1 MARISDMTLNNNTTT
16 TFYQFGHTLDPTFTI
31 LVSILFII
39 ISVGGVFLNLLLILV
54 IVCTKSLH
62 STTNILIINLA
73 MGDFITALFTVPID
87 VDFLLRGYF
96 PYGTTVCGIKETA
109 FMLSLPSSGVN
120 LSLLTFERHLSVTY
134 PFKRIRCFT
143 KWKAVVLI
151 SLSWTYSILVA
162 TFPVLYDTN
171 SVVVEYGSCYLLIP
185 MSYQM
190 YQVFVNFLGPLLF
203 ILILNGLLFK
213 LANRHAIEIRR
224 QSFVN
229 TPQRSRTKSR
239 LSMVSDSLRANVK
252 AAKTV
257 LMLVGVFTFSW
268 IIFIALALWNILCN
282 ICHPREVTWS
292 ANAVNYSN
300 IVINPLLY
308 GLLNKELRKAMLAK
322 TRTFFGL
329 KKMGLSRNYSG
340 KSEGTVLNGYCD
352 DLSKNAFE
360 HNEGMYEEY
369 ELLQKE

>member
-1 MARISDMTLNNNTTT
+1 MARISDMTLNNNTTAA
-16 TFYQFGHTLDPTFTI
+16 FYQFGHTLDATFTI
-31 LVSILFII
+31 LISIVFII
-39 ISVGGVFLNLLLILV
+39 ISTGGVLLNLLLILV
-54 IVCTKSLH
+54 IACTKSLH

-73 MGDFITALFTVPID
+73 IGDFITALFTVPVD

-96 PYGTTVCGIKETA
+96 PYGTIVCGIKETA
-109 FMLSLPSSGVN
+109 FMLSLPSSVVN
-120 LSLLTFERHLSVTY
+120 LSLLTFERYLSVAY
-134 PFKRIRCFT
+134 PFKRIRYFT
-143 KWKAVVLI
+143 KWNAVILI
-151 SLSWTYSILVA
+151 LLSWTYSILVA
-162 TFPVLYDTN
+162 TFPVLIDTK
-171 SVVVEYGSCYLLIP
+171 SVVVEYGSCYLIIP

-213 LANRHAIEIRR
+213 LANRHAIKIRR

-229 TPQRSRTKSR
+229 APRRSRTKSR
-239 LSMVSDSLRANVK
+239 LSMVSDSLRVNIK

-257 LMLVGVFTFSW
+257 FMLVGVFTFSW

-300 IVINPLLY
+300 VVINPLLY
-308 GLLNKELRKAMLAK
+308 GLLNKKLRKAILAK
-322 TRTFFGL
+322 TRKVFGL
-329 KKMGLSRNYSG
+329 NKKGLFRNYSG
-340 KSEGTVLNGYCD
+340 KSEGTVLNGCCD
-352 DLSKNAFE
+352 DPSKNAFE
-360 HNEGMYEEY
+360 YSEGIYEEH